1 MTAWAFGAWAADAW
15 AIGTWEG
22 IYVRRSG
29 GFVRPV
35 IYVKDKKPKE
45 DEDAEIAAAVLEALP
60 PVSPVNP
67 ERLKQIVNS
76 LVRRDKAPKL
86 RAKERQAL
94 DLSAIRDEIER
105 QRERIEAENQARYRA
120 FLQAEDEAWL
130 MMS

>member
-1 MTAWAFGAWAADAW
+1 VLLLLYKIAGDVPPPQPEEPA
-15 AIGTWEG
+15 
-22 IYVRRSG
+22 RRSG
-29 GFVRPV
+29 GFVRPI

-45 DEDAEIAAAVLEALP
+45 EEEAEITAAVLEAIP
-60 PVSPVNP
+60 AVAPVNP

-76 LVRRDKAPKL
+76 LVRRDEAPKL
-86 RAKERQAL
+86 MAKERQAL
-94 DLSAIRDEIER
+94 DLSAIRSEIER

>member
-1 MTAWAFGAWAADAW
+1 MLLLLYKIAGDVPPPQPEEPA
-15 AIGTWEG
+15 
-22 IYVRRSG
+22 RRSG
-29 GFVRPV
+29 GFVRPI

-45 DEDAEIAAAVLEALP
+45 EEEAEITAAVLEAIP
-60 PVSPVNP
+60 AVAPVNP

-76 LVRRDKAPKL
+76 LVRRDEAPKL
-86 RAKERQAL
+86 MAKERQAL
-94 DLSAIRDEIER
+94 DLSAIRSEIER